1 MSSRYL
7 LGRYMDP
14 MLGVFTGIL
23 AYHLHESNPR
33 SRPEPGHRLQELV
46 AWQWNQ
52 SKEARRMREESMA
65 ARYGA
70 QEEAELERLRR
81 ELTDAVGERQ

>member
-7 LGRYMDP
+7 LGRYLDP

-23 AYHLHESNPR
+23 AYSLHESNPR

-46 AWQWNQ
+46 AWQWKQ
-52 SKEARRMREESMA
+52 STQSRRSREE
-65 ARYGA
+65 RYGVFSE
-70 QEEAELERLRR
+70 QDEAEIERLRR
-81 ELTDAVGERQ
+81 ELTGNTMPEKQ

>member
-1 MSSRYL
+1 MSRYL

-52 SKEARRMREESMA
+52 SKEARRLREESMA

-81 ELTDAVGERQ
+81 ELTGAVEKQ